1 MKTRVFVLA
10 MALPAGGSASA
21 STIVQ
26 TQSAGLLNVG
36 NEFIVPV
43 EFNDFNPALGSL
55 TGITLGLEASLAG
68 TVGVEN
74 LSNAPDMAEGISK

>member
-10 MALPAGGSASA
+10 MALPAGGSASC
-21 STIVQ
+21 
-26 TQSAGLLNVG
+26 
-36 NEFIVPV
+36 
-43 EFNDFNPALGSL
+43 SL
-55 TGITLGLEASLAG
+55 TGVTLGLEASLAG